1 MEHRPLE
8 EVDDL
13 DPVPRRL
20 ESPAELWPRAI
31 AARAHGRGDNEDAP
45 AHDGDYRPAGM
56 AAVLLALG
64 GPSPAAASVL
74 QQREAQRHGSG
85 RARNRR
91 RGVRLVLRLAR
102 RPVWLAGLAA
112 DGLGYGLQALALGS
126 VSPRGQ
132 PVITSGILFAPPQR
146 GGRRRL
152 GRAEFAWAC
161 ILAIGL
167 TVFVFLA
174 GTDGGRDFAS
184 TRAWLA
190 CGAIAT
196 PVLLACIVV
205 ASRSV
210 GTRRAVL
217 FAFTAGAVFGLT
229 AALTKSTVVLLDHHG
244 FGALEHW
251 EPYALIVLGASGF
264 VVNQRAFQAGSLTAS
279 LPTLTVVGLS
289 SRHRRRHHAARRR
302 RPRRVGVAG
311 GRFSVVAMVVATVV
325 PPDRQPATMSS
336 HEHSSPMS

>member
-1 MEHRPLE
+1 ML
-8 EVDDL
+8 
-13 DPVPRRL
+13 RRTT
-20 ESPAELWPRAI
+20 
-31 AARAHGRGDNEDAP
+31 
-45 AHDGDYRPAGM
+45 GDYRPAGM

-64 GPSPAAASVL
+64 AALAYAAASVL
-74 QQREAQRHGSG
+74 QQREAQRDTGPDGHGTVDG
-85 RARNRR
+85 
-91 RGVRLVLRLAR
+91 GVRLVLRLAR

-112 DGLGYGLQALALGS
+112 DGLGYGLQALALG
-126 VSPRGQ
+126 VGELLVVQ
-132 PVITSGILFAPPQR
+132 PVITSGILFALPLSAWWA
-146 GGRRRL
+146 GRRL
-152 GRAEFAWAC
+152 GRADFAWAC
-161 ILAIGL
+161 VLAIGL
-167 TVFVFLA
+167 TVFVLLA

-196 PVLLACIVV
+196 PVLIACIVV

-251 EPYALIVLGASGF
+251 EPYALVVLGASGF

-279 LPTLTVVGLS
+279 LPTLTVVEPVV
-289 SRHRRRHHAARRR
+289 AAI
-302 RPRRVGVAG
+302 VGVTMLHETVPTDGVVEWLAVAL
-311 GRFSVVAMVVATVV
+311 SVVAMVVATVV
-325 PPDRQPATMSS
+325 LSRSAARYDVI
-336 HEHSSPMS
+336 HEHELADVLTRTRRGN